1 MTISTDPRAEALDRL
16 PVREAVPELLRALDD
31 RGVAVL
37 CAPPGTGKTTL
48 VPLVLAGLVGGG
60 PVRRVLVAEP
70 RRIAA
75 RAAARRM
82 AWLLGERPGGKVG
95 FTVRGERQAGRG
107 TVVEVVTTGVLL
119 QRLQRDQELAGVDV
133 VVLDECHERHLDAD
147 TAAAFLLDVRAA
159 LRPDLWLIATSATT
173 DAEGWARLLGDGG
186 TDGSGSE
193 CGDGRPGKPAP
204 VVSAPG
210 VSHPVEVVWAPP
222 ERPVRPPHGM
232 RVDPALLDHVAAV
245 VRRALREREGDVLC
259 FLPGVGEIARVAGKL
274 GGLDGTEVLQVH
286 GRAPAAVQEAVLS
299 GADGGRRRV
308 VLATSVAESSLTV
321 PGVRIVVDC
330 GLAREPR
337 MDHARGLSAL
347 TTVRASRA
355 AARQRAGR
363 AGREAP
369 GVVYRCW
376 PEAEDA
382 RLPRFP
388 SPEIA
393 GADLTAFALQTA
405 CWGDPDASGLAL
417 LDPPPAGAMTAARET
432 LTAIGAVDT
441 AGRAT
446 ERGTR
451 MARLGL
457 HPRLAR
463 ALVDGAKEVGAR
475 RAAEV
480 VALLSE
486 EPPREYGD
494 DLTAAWRTAR
504 HGGDPYA
511 TRWRQE
517 ARRLERALTPEA
529 SARPDSARGGDGP
542 GRGEDGSARGGGG
555 PGRGGDL
562 RGGDGPGRGGD
573 GLGRGGDLRGGDGPA
588 RGEDCLGRGE
598 NGPARGGG
606 GPGRSGDLRGGDGPA
621 RRGDGPRR
629 GEDGPARGGDGPG
642 RGGDDPAHSGGGPA
656 RRGDGPGRGS
666 DLRGDGPAH
675 GSGGPSRGGDGP
687 GRGGDPRGGGGPA
700 RRGDGPRGG
709 DNLPTRGSDLRGGD
723 GPARGG
729 DGPHDGDNGPA
740 RGGGPHG
747 GDSLPARGSG
757 GPHGDDA
764 VAGLMAALAFPER
777 VARRRGERA
786 YLMAAG
792 TGAELADGSRLG
804 GAPWLAVAVA
814 DRPVAAASARVRLAA
829 VTDEGTARAAAAALA
844 SEGEEV
850 RWADGDVLAHQVARL
865 GAIELVSRPLTDPDP
880 EQVRRA
886 LLEGLRR
893 EGTGLLRWSAQATA
907 VRQRMAFLHRE
918 LGGAWPDVSDAALLD
933 RADEWLGSELARA
946 RGRADLGRVD
956 AGQALARLLPWATGE
971 AARFEELAPERI
983 EVPSGSRVRLDYG
996 ADRPVLAVK
1005 LQELFGWQEAPRIAG
1020 GRVPLL
1026 VHLLSPAGRPAA
1038 VTADLA
1044 SFWKDGYRSVRA
1056 ELRGRYPKH
1065 PWPEDPTTAEPTRR
1079 TNTRRGR

>member
-1 MTISTDPRAEALDRL
+1 MTASNVPAGPRTEALDRL
-16 PVREAVPELLRALDD
+16 PVKDAVPELLRALDE

-82 AWLLGERPGGKVG
+82 AWLLGERTGGKVG

-107 TVVEVVTTGVLL
+107 TVVEVVTTGVLV
-119 QRLQRDQELAGVDV
+119 QRLHRDQELTGVDV

-159 LRPDLWLIATSATT
+159 LRPDLRLIAASATT
-173 DAEGWARLLGDGG
+173 DAEGWARLLGEGGPDGG
-186 TDGSGSE
+186 DG
-193 CGDGRPGKPAP
+193 PGEPAP

-274 GGLDGTEVLQVH
+274 GGLAGAEVLQVH
-286 GRAPAAVQEAVLS
+286 GRAPAAVQEAVLA

-432 LTAIGAVDT
+432 LAAIGAVDT

-463 ALVDGAKEVGAR
+463 ALIDGAEEVGAR

-494 DLTAAWRTAR
+494 DLAAAWRTAR

-511 TRWRQE
+511 ARWRQE
-517 ARRLERALTPEA
+517 ARRLEHALTAEGLA
-529 SARPDSARGGDGP
+529 GADGARGGDG
-542 GRGEDGSARGGGG
+542 
-555 PGRGGDL
+555 L
-562 RGGDGPGRGGD
+562 
-573 GLGRGGDLRGGDGPA
+573 A
-588 RGEDCLGRGE
+588 RGE
-598 NGPARGGG
+598 
-606 GPGRSGDLRGGDGPA
+606 
-621 RRGDGPRR
+621 
-629 GEDGPARGGDGPG
+629 
-642 RGGDDPAHSGGGPA
+642 
-656 RRGDGPGRGS
+656 
-666 DLRGDGPAH
+666 
-675 GSGGPSRGGDGP
+675 
-687 GRGGDPRGGGGPA
+687 
-700 RRGDGPRGG
+700 
-709 DNLPTRGSDLRGGD
+709 
-723 GPARGG
+723 
-729 DGPHDGDNGPA
+729 
-740 RGGGPHG
+740 
-747 GDSLPARGSG
+747 
-757 GPHGDDA
+757 DA
-764 VAGLMAALAFPER
+764 VAGLVAALAFPER

-792 TGAELADGSRLG
+792 TGAELGDGSRLG
-804 GAPWLAVAVA
+804 AAPWLAVAVA

-829 VTDEGTARAAAAALA
+829 VTDEDTARTAAAALA
-844 SEGEEV
+844 SDGAEV
-850 RWADGDVLAHQVARL
+850 RWADGDVLARRVSRL
-865 GAIELVSRPLTDPDP
+865 GAIELVSRPLADLDPHA
-880 EQVRRA
+880 VRRA

-933 RADEWLGSELARA
+933 RVDDWLGVELARA
-946 RGRADLGRVD
+946 RRRADLERVD
-956 AGQALARLLPWATGE
+956 AGVALARLLPWATGE

-983 EVPSGSRVRLDYG
+983 EVPSGSRVRVDYG
-996 ADRPVLAVK
+996 GDRPVLAVK

-1079 TNTRRGR
+1079 TNARR

>member
-1 MTISTDPRAEALDRL
+1 M
-16 PVREAVPELLRALDD
+16 REAVPALLRALED
-31 RGVAVL
+31 RGAAVL

-48 VPLVLAGLVGGG
+48 VPLVLAGLVGDGR

-82 AWLLGERPGGKVG
+82 AWLLGERVGGKVG

-107 TVVEVVTTGVLL
+107 TVVEVVTTGVLS

-147 TAAAFLLDVRAA
+147 TAAAFLLDVQAT
-159 LRPDLWLIATSATT
+159 LRPDLRLVAASATT
-173 DAEGWARLLGDGG
+173 DAEGWARLLG
-186 TDGSGSE
+186 
-193 CGDGRPGKPAP
+193 GDAEPAP

-222 ERPVRPPHGM
+222 PRPVRPPHGM
-232 RVDPALLDHVAAV
+232 RVDPALLEHVTTA
-245 VRRALREREGDVLC
+245 VRRALRERDGDVLC
-259 FLPGVGEIARVAGKL
+259 FLPGVGEIARVAGQL
-274 GGLDGTEVLQVH
+274 GGLTDVDVLQVH
-286 GRAPAAVQEAVLS
+286 GRASAAVQEAVLAGS
-299 GADGGRRRV
+299 DGGRRRV

-321 PGVRIVVDC
+321 PGVRVVVDC

-393 GADLTAFALQTA
+393 VADLTAFALQAA
-405 CWGDPDASGLAL
+405 CWGDLDASGLAL

-432 LTAIGAVDT
+432 LTAIGAVDP

-463 ALVDGAKEVGAR
+463 ALLDGAQQVGAR

-494 DLTAAWRTAR
+494 DLAAAWRTAR
-504 HGGDPYA
+504 RGGDPYA
-511 TRWRQE
+511 ARWRQE
-517 ARRLERALTPEA
+517 ARRLERALPPAAGSPTAPGSPGLPDDGATAGHPDPRPTPATPDPDARTERPQTDPR
-529 SARPDSARGGDGP
+529 ARPADTSPHPHPQTLAGPATQQATPDATQGHDSARTAQPRPEHPDPDTRTRQPQTDPRARPADTSPHPHPHPQTLAAPATQQATPDATQGHD
-542 GRGEDGSARGGGG
+542 SARTAQ
-555 PGRGGDL
+555 PRPEHPDPDT
-562 RGGDGPGRGGD
+562 RTRQPRTDPR
-573 GLGRGGDLRGGDGPA
+573 
-588 RGEDCLGRGE
+588 
-598 NGPARGGG
+598 
-606 GPGRSGDLRGGDGPA
+606 A
-621 RRGDGPRR
+621 RRTGGVVGV
-629 GEDGPARGGDGPG
+629 GERAAGW
-642 RGGDDPAHSGGGPA
+642 
-656 RRGDGPGRGS
+656 
-666 DLRGDGPAH
+666 
-675 GSGGPSRGGDGP
+675 
-687 GRGGDPRGGGGPA
+687 
-700 RRGDGPRGG
+700 
-709 DNLPTRGSDLRGGD
+709 
-723 GPARGG
+723 
-729 DGPHDGDNGPA
+729 
-740 RGGGPHG
+740 
-747 GDSLPARGSG
+747 
-757 GPHGDDA
+757 GDDA
-764 VAGLMAALAFPER
+764 VAGLVAALAFPER

-792 TGAELADGSRLG
+792 TGAELGDGSRLG

-814 DRPVAAASARVRLAA
+814 DRPVASASARVRLAA
-829 VTDEGTARAAAAALA
+829 VTDEDTASAAAAALG
-844 SEGEEV
+844 SDSEEV
-850 RWADGDVLAHQVARL
+850 RWADGDVVARRVARL
-865 GAIELVSRPLTDPDP
+865 GAIELVARPLAAPDP
-880 EQVRRA
+880 ALVREA

-893 EGTGLLRWSAQATA
+893 EGLGLLRWSAQAAA
-907 VRQRMAFLHRE
+907 VRQRLAFVHRE
-918 LGGAWPDVSDAALLD
+918 LGEPWPDVSDAALLERVDDWLGVELD
-933 RADEWLGSELARA
+933 RAR
-946 RGRADLGRVD
+946 RRADLERVD
-956 AGQALARLLPWATGE
+956 AGQALARLMPWATGD

-983 EVPSGSRVRLDYG
+983 EVPSGSRVRVEYG
-996 ADRPVLAVK
+996 EGQPVLAVK
-1005 LQELFGWQEAPRIAG
+1005 LQELFGWQETPRIAG

-1044 SFWKDGYRSVRA
+1044 SFWRDGYRSVRA

-1065 PWPEDPTTAEPTRR
+1065 PWPEDPATAEPTRR
-1079 TNTRRGR
+1079 TNTRR